1 MKFFMI
7 LFVYSIIPIGIIG
20 GIAIERHRN
29 DKEFDTDKQD
39 INDAISKE
47 DQVKSGVDFDGKDQ
61 NQIIPP
67 EENTDTQFNEISN
80 KI

>member
-1 MKFFMI
+1 MI
-7 LFVYSIIPIGIIG
+7 PFVYSIIPIGIIG